1 MSPAPSFL
9 AADAARLELTLDEL
23 RKQQKQLLGLLA
35 DKGVTAQGL
44 EDGMLRAMLYL
55 KG

>member
-1 MSPAPSFL
+1 M
-9 AADAARLELTLDEL
+9 RLESEVVEL
-23 RKQQKQLLGLLA
+23 RGHQKQLLALLA

-44 EDGMLRAMLYL
+44 EDGMLRAMLHL